1 MHRVRVKVTPAAS
14 KEKVI
19 RVADDSY
26 EIYVR
31 EPAQNGHATA
41 RVRVLIARE
50 YKIAIQSVQ
59 LKTGAQSRSKMFVLE
74 P

>member
-14 KEKVI
+14 KERVI

-31 EPAQNGHATA
+31 EPAQNGRATA